1 MQPEKMTQGEWKRKV
16 KDPVGFD
23 DKYDKVL
30 TKLAAYG
37 ITVSKFY

>member
-23 DKYDKVL
+23 IEYDKVL
-30 TKLAAYG
+30 AKLAAHG
-37 ITVSKFY
+37 LTVNKFY